1 MHLIIEG
8 RDGDARKLSDL
19 TQVYD
24 LLESFPD
31 EIGMTKITPPI
42 VRRYVG
48 TKPED
53 WGISGFV
60 MIAESHISVHTFPE
74 KGEVSIDVFSCKEFD
89 GERAVDLMRE
99 AFDLGEVEAVV
110 LRRGLEY
117 SRQMRMLP
125 DHLEAAYVGQRDMAE
140 LLGVR

>member
-8 RDGDARKLSDL
+8 RDGDARKLQDL
-19 TQVYD
+19 ALVYD
-24 LLESFPD
+24 LLDNFPD

-42 VRRYVG
+42 VRRYIG
-48 TKPED
+48 TKAED

-74 KGEVSIDVFSCKEFD
+74 KLEVSIDVFSCKEFD
-89 GERAVDLMRE
+89 GERALDLMRE
-99 AFDLGEVEAVV
+99 AFDLGDVECVV

-117 SRQMRMLP
+117 SRDVRMLP
-125 DHLEAAYVGQRDMAE
+125 ESTDEAYVGARE
-140 LLGVR
+140 LIGV

>member
-8 RDGDARKLSDL
+8 RDGDARKLQDL
-19 TQVYD
+19 TLVYD
-24 LLESFPD
+24 LLERFPD

-89 GERAVDLMRE
+89 GEQAVDLMRV
-99 AFDLGEVEAVV
+99 AFDLGDIEAVV

-117 SRQMRMLP
+117 SRDIRMLP
-125 DHLEAAYVGQRDMAE
+125 ETTSEAYLGQREVAD

>member
-8 RDGDARKLSDL
+8 RDGDARKLQDL
-19 TQVYD
+19 ALVYD
-24 LLESFPD
+24 LLDHFPD

-42 VRRYVG
+42 VRRYIG

-60 MIAESHISVHTFPE
+60 MIAESHISVHTFPD

-89 GERAVDLMRE
+89 GERARDLLRE
-99 AFDLGEVEAVV
+99 AFALGEVECVV

-117 SRQMRMLP
+117 SRDVRMLP
-125 DHLEAAYVGQRDMAE
+125 ESLEEACVSDRVFVSA
-140 LLGVR
+140 

>member
-8 RDGDARKLSDL
+8 RDGDARKLQDL
-19 TQVYD
+19 ALVYD
-24 LLESFPD
+24 LLDNFPD

-42 VRRYVG
+42 VRRYIG

-89 GERAVDLMRE
+89 GERALDLMRE
-99 AFDLGEVEAVV
+99 SFDLGDVECVV

-117 SRQMRMLP
+117 SRDVRMLP
-125 DHLEAAYVGQRDMAE
+125 ESVEEAYVNGAE
-140 LLGVR
+140 VIAL

>member
-8 RDGDARKLSDL
+8 RDGDARKLEDL
-19 TQVYD
+19 ALLYD
-24 LLESFPD
+24 LLDTFPD

-42 VRRYVG
+42 VRRYIG

-74 KGEVSIDVFSCKEFD
+74 KQEVSIDVFSCKEFD

-99 AFDLGEVEAVV
+99 AFGLDEVECVV

-117 SRQMRMLP
+117 SRDVRMLESVE
-125 DHLEAAYVGQRDMAE
+125 EAYAGGRELVGI
-140 LLGVR
+140 

>member
-8 RDGDARKLSDL
+8 RDGNAEKLADL
-19 TQVYD
+19 TAVYD
-24 LLESFPD
+24 LLDSFPD

-74 KGEVSIDVFSCKEFD
+74 KREVSIDVFSCKEFD
-89 GERAVDLMRE
+89 GVEALNLMCR
-99 AFDLGEVEAVV
+99 AFDLQDHECVV

-117 SRQMRMLP
+117 SRDIRMLP
-125 DHLEAAYVGQRDMAE
+125 DSLEDATVASPNGHATAVA
-140 LLGVR
+140 